1 MNRENLFS
9 KIDLY
14 GNVNF
19 YDNSNFSVIVRLK
32 NKYVKDIIIRISF
45 IFFHEEERVDVK
57 YEFG

>member
-14 GNVNF
+14 RNVNF

-32 NKYVKDIIIRISF
+32 NKYVKDIRISF

>member
-14 GNVNF
+14 RNVNF
-19 YDNSNFSVIVRLK
+19 YDNSNFFVIVRLK
-32 NKYVKDIIIRISF
+32 NKYVKDIRISF
-45 IFFHEEERVDVK
+45 IFFHEEERIDVK